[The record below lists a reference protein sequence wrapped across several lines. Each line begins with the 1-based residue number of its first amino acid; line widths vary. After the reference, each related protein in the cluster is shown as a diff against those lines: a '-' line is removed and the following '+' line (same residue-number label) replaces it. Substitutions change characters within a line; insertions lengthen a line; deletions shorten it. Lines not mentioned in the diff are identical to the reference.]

1 MKDDV
6 CISNPGD
13 QDIGG
18 SPINDM
24 GGHDLRVNS
33 PMNEQSGTPE
43 ITVKQWAILLRCK
56 SRDPVSV
63 QAIMQAA
70 SDWFAPPLSLAEV
83 MSTMDFLIERKWLE
97 FDPTSQVALATAQG
111 RGVIASLERPV
122 SRADGWNAY
131 GAWRADEA
139 GSSGSAGLLPVGP
152 K

>member
-43 ITVKQWAILLRCK
+43 ITVKQWAILSRCT
-56 SRDPVSV
+56 SSNPVSV
-63 QAIMQAA
+63 QAVIQAA

-83 MSTMDFLIERKWLE
+83 MKAMDCLIARNWLE
-97 FDPTSQVALATAQG
+97 FHPTSQAALATAQG

-122 SRADGWNAY
+122 SRAD
-131 GAWRADEA
+131 EA
-139 GSSGSAGLLPVGP
+139 QSSGLAGCLPVGP

>member
-6 CISNPGD
+6 CSSALGSH
-13 QDIGG
+13 DIGG
-18 SPINDM
+18 SQINDM

-56 SRDPVSV
+56 SCNPVSV
-63 QAIMQAA
+63 QAVMQAA

-83 MSTMDFLIERKWLE
+83 MRTMDCLIARNWLE
-97 FDPTSQVALATAQG
+97 FDPTSQAALATAQG

-139 GSSGSAGLLPVGP
+139 GSSGSAGFLPVGP